1 MDNNV
6 VGDKFVHE
14 DTDEVMKKLMKK
26 NLMVIMMRIL
36 ILNLKRMKNLILTQI
51 PVQNLK
57 LEK

>member
-26 NLMVIMMRIL
+26 TLMVIMMRIL
-36 ILNLKRMKNLILTQI
+36 ILNLTRMKNLILTQI